1 MSPDGLRDRVTSVCV
16 GLGFTTAQTPF
27 SFELQPS
34 GVIDEVFRIE
44 TESLGVVG
52 GFNFTEDRT
61 DLVNIWVARKYAG
74 EPEAIYRRLQ
84 QDIGS
89 IRSAVVRDGAV
100 TSGEYA
106 VPDDGWSATV
116 ARETGKEF
124 AVLRIAIPCNY
135 EYQL

>member
-16 GLGFTTAQTPF
+16 GLGFTTATTPF
-27 SFELQPS
+27 SFDLQPS

-44 TESLGVVG
+44 TEALGTIG

-61 DLVNIWVARKYAG
+61 DLVHIWVARKYAG
-74 EPEAIYRRLQ
+74 EPDVVYRRAQ

-106 VPDDGWSATV
+106 VPDDGWAATV
-116 ARETGKEF
+116 AREAGKEF
-124 AVLRIAIPCNY
+124 AILRVSIPCNY
-135 EYQL
+135 ESTL